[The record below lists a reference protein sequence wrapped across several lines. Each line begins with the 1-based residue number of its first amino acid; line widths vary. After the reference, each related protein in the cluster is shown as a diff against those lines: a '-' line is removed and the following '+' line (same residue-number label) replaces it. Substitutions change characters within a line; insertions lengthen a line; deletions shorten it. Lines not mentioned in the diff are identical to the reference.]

1 MITPKA
7 LWGNLKGLFN
17 IFVRSGG
24 VPKWA
29 HSSAKQS
36 TSAGGPDHQFWTY
49 TPRGRCTE
57 AGFISDTLHQRTHIG
72 MDFDLEELVNVEQTR
87 VCSGVGACSS
97 GCANDVIYVGFTKTA
112 TRMVSRT
119 GASMA

>member
-1 MITPKA
+1 MITPNA

-24 VPKWA
+24 VSKRA

-36 TSAGGPDHQFWTY
+36 GGPDHQFWTY
-49 TPRGRCTE
+49 TPRERCTE

-72 MDFDLEELVNVEQTR
+72 MDFDLEELVNVEQTC
-87 VCSGVGACSS
+87 VCSSVGACSS
-97 GCANDVIYVGFTKTA
+97 GCANDVIYVDFTKTA

-119 GASMA
+119 AASMA